1 MEPIPTGTVIGGRYR
16 VVAAIGD
23 GAMGAVYRV
32 EDSENRENY
41 ALKLLHADL
50 SRHPQIIA
58 RFEREAIAAS
68 RIDHPNVVHATDFGC
83 TAEGSF
89 YLVLELVEGRDLR
102 SELQSGPMDAARAI
116 NVVRGVVAGVRAA
129 HEKGIIHRDLKPENI
144 MLVEHEDNRDFV
156 KLLDFGIAR
165 LESGNNNPQRSMQAL
180 TIAGTPLGTPEYMSP
195 EQVLGKPVD
204 CRTDLYAI
212 GVIMF
217 ELLAGTCPFEG
228 KVAKL
233 LQQHLAAQPPELPPA
248 VAAGHPDLARIVR
261 ILLAK
266 EPKNRFQ
273 SAAELAEAL
282 SASAAGNAR
291 PARAPA
297 PSRAESR
304 TLASLAMR
312 ASLAKKRL
320 VGIVAPPARRS
331 ARRTVSIAVACCA
344 ALLLAA
350 LLFVI
355 KRDRATPASDEP
367 ADPSDAASVDPRR
380 ADSPVQTSATGEG
393 GKGTPAKSRRK
404 PSEGAAPVKTKT
416 K

>member
-16 VVAAIGD
+16 VVASIGE

-32 EDSENRENY
+32 EDAENNESR

-50 SRHPQIIA
+50 SRHPEIIA

-68 RIDHPNVVHATDFGC
+68 RIEHPNVVHATDFGC
-83 TAEGSF
+83 TADGSF
-89 YLVLELVEGRDLR
+89 YLVLEFVDGRDLR
-102 SELQSGPMDAARAI
+102 SELRSGPMDAARAI
-116 NVVRGVVAGVRAA
+116 NVMRGVVAGVRAA

-180 TIAGTPLGTPEYMSP
+180 TIAGRPLGTPEYMSP

-204 CRTDLYAI
+204 ARTDLYAI

-217 ELLAGTCPFEG
+217 ELLAGTCPFDG
-228 KVAKL
+228 KIPKL
-233 LQQHLAAQPPELPPA
+233 LQQHLTAQPPDLPPA
-248 VAAGHPDLARIVR
+248 VAAGHPDLARVVR

-282 SASAAGNAR
+282 NASAAGKAR
-291 PARAPA
+291 PARAPD
-297 PSRAESR
+297 PPQAESR

-320 VGIVAPPARRS
+320 VGIVAPPTRRS

-350 LLFVI
+350 LLFVM
-355 KRDRATPASDEP
+355 KRDRTTPASDDA
-367 ADPSDAASVDPRR
+367 ADPSDAASADPRR
-380 ADSPVQTSATGEG
+380 ADSPAQPSATGEA

-404 PSEGAAPVKTKT
+404 LSEGAAPVKSKT